1 MSTNQ
6 HQENPSPE
14 HARPQTSDSLDES
27 QLAEIVEDVEAK
39 VIENPEI
46 LERMLDK
53 PEIMEMV
60 VQHAFQGPVPPP
72 GMLAQY
78 NEIVPG
84 LANRLVE
91 LTEKEQA
98 HRHRWM
104 DGNLKLKSGTVSR
117 GQWMAFTLSLLILL
131 MAFFFAD
138 KGNTTFAG
146 LLVTVDLIGLASV
159 FIAGRVEKHKPPADD
174 K

>member
-1 MSTNQ
+1 MSMNQ
-6 HQENPSPE
+6 HQENNSQ
-14 HARPQTSDSLDES
+14 RDGLPQQSDSLNETEI
-27 QLAEIVEDVEAK
+27 AEIAEEVEAR

-72 GMLAQY
+72 GMLAEY
-78 NEIVPG
+78 NKVVPG

-98 HRHRWM
+98 HRHGWM
-104 DGNLKLKSGTVSR
+104 DGNLKLKSGMVSR
-117 GQWMAFTLSLLILL
+117 GQWMAFTLSILILL
-131 MAFFFAD
+131 MAFFFGV

-146 LLVTVDLIGLASV
+146 LLVTIDLIGLASV
-159 FIAGRVEKHKPPADD
+159 FVAGRGGTKKSSSDD